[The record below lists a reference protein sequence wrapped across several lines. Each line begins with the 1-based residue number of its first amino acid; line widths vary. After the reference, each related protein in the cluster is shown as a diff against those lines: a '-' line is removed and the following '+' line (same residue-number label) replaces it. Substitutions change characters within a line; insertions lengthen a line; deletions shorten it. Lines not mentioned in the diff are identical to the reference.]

1 MHIYLTVP
9 TWFYRS
15 WCARL
20 AGLRCSVEG
29 GSDMKNWLTGPADRW
44 VLSLIPGYMTMIG
57 DSVFAIAMNN
67 DLTVPADSWLWT
79 LIAAYTYLW
88 MVHSVLRF
96 TLLFLSPLHRS
107 VVRVGW
113 IKVLCRRSYVTP
125 VATYMVLQTGSTYNG
140 VFTIEIYL
148 AVPTLFYRP
157 VMICSDDLFTIDIY
171 RVVPIPFYNDTYGIH
186 IYLVVS
192 IPIYR
197 LPVFYTAGLCYS
209 VDGRF
214 TMSNE
219 LTFPTDCRCAQLR
232 TQCLSIDVLDH
243 SVDGGSTVRFH
254 FAVLTDC
261 WCLGWGRLIMLPTT
275 SKDDDRSCGLGDTMR
290 PTGHRLTMEFPW
302 ADSTDRGP
310 TVEGPPTVL
319 QIADLRYTPSVCTGG
334 MSSSDVYNHPYRF
347 RV

>member
-1 MHIYLTVP
+1 MHIYLTIP

-15 WCARL
+15 IFTSLFLRHQWCARLAELGVTCYVYRRSVVWVGGIKVLCRRWVCYEESAHWSFRLQTVHLLCSYLHGSTDDRWCARL
-20 AGLRCSVEG
+20 AGLRCSLEG

-209 VDGRF
+209 VDGSF

-261 WCLGWGRLIMLPTT
+261 WCLR
-275 SKDDDRSCGLGDTMR
+275 
-290 PTGHRLTMEFPW
+290 
-302 ADSTDRGP
+302 
-310 TVEGPPTVL
+310 
-319 QIADLRYTPSVCTGG
+319 
-334 MSSSDVYNHPYRF
+334 
-347 RV
+347 